1 MTSTRLAGAIAL
13 VAIGATMG
21 FGRPVPGAA
30 ATFPG
35 PTSSQPLAL
44 DATGD
49 TLAVASPDTDT
60 VTFFGVT
67 KNRKKRLAELPVGDE
82 PWGVA
87 LLPDGSKAYVANT
100 ASGTVSVV
108 TRDAKGKWVAP
119 TLHVPVGVEPYGLAL
134 SPNGTRLYVANARSN
149 TISVIDTSSDTVA
162 KTIAVGPEPRGIA
175 ITNDGDG
182 DDADERVLVTQ
193 FLATLLPAK
202 TDGADDSRAGHVTL
216 ITTATDSVLADATV
230 FPLANTGFL
239 ANGDALGRIPPGANF
254 AFTTGAYPNQ
264 LNAIAIHGPFAFVPS
279 TGASP
284 NGPLRF
290 DTNLQSLVSVL
301 EADTGLDLNRTINL
315 NLAVQNQA
323 NPTRRF
329 PTVPWSM
336 AFEHASDDGW
346 VVSAASN
353 VLVKIAVDPGTGAP
367 TAATD
372 PKDPTRVLV
381 LPTGKNPRGI
391 VVRPDDT
398 RAYVMNYVSR
408 DVTIV
413 DLTVSPER
421 AKGRMV
427 VAKLPKAKTLEAQIQ
442 LGKELYNTSV
452 GGPFDKSSKKHPLV
466 GRMSEEGWASC
477 AGCHPF
483 GLSDGVTWIFDTGP
497 RRTIAQHADFDPTDP
512 TRAIRRMLGW
522 SATADEQTDFE
533 LLLRNVMGGDGLLV
547 EDDGFTPAADVPQL
561 LTLANTGRPQVAVKK
576 SRAWEAIEAYVEL
589 GIRAPLSPVAKT
601 EPDVVAGRALFTA
614 ANCQQCHGGPQW
626 TSSRVRY
633 APPAA
638 PGQVTN
644 GQLLGELRSVGTFDP
659 AGFNE
664 VRSNAAPPLGANGY
678 APASLLSVSA
688 VTRRFLH
695 NGAAASLG
703 EVLNNVT
710 HRSAGTAGVDT
721 LSNASDRAKIA
732 RFIESI
738 DAATVPFP

>member
-1 MTSTRLAGAIAL
+1 MTSTRLAGALAL
-13 VAIGATMG
+13 VAIGAIVG
-21 FGRPVPGAA
+21 LGRPAPAA
-30 ATFPG
+30 AVTFPG
-35 PTSSQPLAL
+35 PTSSQPIAL

-49 TLAVASPDTDT
+49 TLAVVSPDTDS

-67 KNRKKRLAELPVGDE
+67 KNRKKRLAQLPVADE

-87 LLPDGSKAYVANT
+87 ILPDGSKAYVANT
-100 ASGTVSVV
+100 VSGTVSVL

-119 TLHVPVGVEPYGLAL
+119 TLQIVVGTEPYGLAL
-134 SPNGTRLYVANARSN
+134 APNGTRLYVANARSN
-149 TISVIDTSSDTVA
+149 TVSVVDTAGDTVV

-182 DDADERVLVTQ
+182 DDADERVLVTS
-193 FLATLLPAK
+193 FLASLLPAK
-202 TDGADDSRAGHVTL
+202 SDGADDARAGHVSL
-216 ITTATDSVLADATV
+216 ITTATDSLLADATV
-230 FPLANTGFL
+230 FPLADTGFPS
-239 ANGDALGRIPPGANF
+239 NGDALARIPPGDNF
-254 AFTTGAYPNQ
+254 VFPTGAYPNQ
-264 LNAIAIHGPFAFVPS
+264 LNAIAIHGPFAFIPS

-301 EADTGLDLNRTINL
+301 EASTGVDLGHTVNL
-315 NLAVQNQA
+315 NLAVRNQA
-323 NPTRRF
+323 NPAKRF

-353 VLVKIAVDPGTGAP
+353 LVVKIAVDPATGAP
-367 TAATD
+367 TVATD
-372 PKDPTRVLV
+372 PKDPTRVLT

-391 VVRPDDT
+391 VVRPGDE

-413 DLTVSPER
+413 DLTASPER
-421 AKGRMV
+421 VSGRMV
-427 VAKLPKAKTLEAQIQ
+427 VTKLPKAKTLDAQIQ
-442 LGKELYNTSV
+442 LGKELYNTSI

-497 RRTIAQHADFDPTDP
+497 RRTIAQHADFDPTDA
-512 TRAIRRMLGW
+512 TRTIRRALGW

-533 LLLRNVMGGDGLLV
+533 LLIRNVMGGDGLLV
-547 EDDGFTPAADVPQL
+547 EDDGFTPAAEVPQL

-576 SRAWEAIEAYVEL
+576 SRAWEAIEAYVKL
-589 GIRAPLSPVAKT
+589 GIRAPLSPVSKT

-614 ANCQQCHGGPQW
+614 ANCQQCHAGPQW

-633 APPAA
+633 VPPATA
-638 PGQVTN
+638 GQVTN
-644 GQLLGELRSVGTFDP
+644 GQLVGELRSVGTFDP
-659 AGFNE
+659 SGFNE
-664 VRSNAAPPLGANGY
+664 VRSNGAAPLGANGY
-678 APASLLSVSA
+678 APASLLSAGA

-695 NGAAASLG
+695 NGAAASLT

-710 HRSAGTAGVDT
+710 HRSAGTSGVDT
-721 LSNASDRAKIA
+721 LSNAADRAKIA

-738 DAATVPFP
+738 DAATTPFP